1 MSVCIGRGSP
11 NKTSQVEVPI
21 ATAKALDDYY
31 ACGIASGTLILPS
44 DQAWNTDEATTR
56 ADFVALF
63 VGINAQLKQADVA
76 RIPGNG
82 QDNIVV
88 VENEGEY
95 DVVVESSTF
104 EIGDYIGPSKDTGN
118 ALKNTTF
125 KKVTPVAG
133 ACFKVV
139 RRYASA
145 TTLVRARV
153 LSTLVPLAK

>member
-1 MSVCIGRGSP
+1 MSTCVGRASP
-11 NKTSQVEVPI
+11 SRISTVEAPI
-21 ATAKALDDYY
+21 ATAKALSDYT
-31 ACGIASGTLILPS
+31 AVGIASGTLILPS

-63 VGINAQLKQADVA
+63 LGVNAQLKVANVA
-76 RIPGNG
+76 RIPGNS

-104 EIGDYIGPSKDTGN
+104 EIGDYIGPSKAAGN
-118 ALKNTTF
+118 ALLDTSF

-133 ACFKVV
+133 ACFKVIK
-139 RRYASA
+139 RYATA